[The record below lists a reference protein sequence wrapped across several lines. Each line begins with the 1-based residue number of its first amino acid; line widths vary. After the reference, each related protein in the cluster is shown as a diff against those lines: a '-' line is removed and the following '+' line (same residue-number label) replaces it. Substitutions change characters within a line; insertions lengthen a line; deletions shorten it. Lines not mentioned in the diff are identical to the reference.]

1 MGEQDSIFVKM
12 LIPQKPFSVK
22 EVLSVEIPALDG
34 PYLVLPRRAPAMKL
48 LKDGIVTLIDADQNQ
63 KERYFISAGVAKIR
77 DNACT
82 ILTHD
87 VLNVEEVKID
97 EIKKRLKAY
106 KEKENKE
113 THLDEIDQKK
123 VAFLQMIAGH
133 FAK

>member
-22 EVLSVEIPALDG
+22 EVLSVEIPAVDG

-48 LKDGIVTLIDADQNQ
+48 LKDGLVILINADQNK
-63 KERYFISAGVAKIR
+63 KEKYFISSGIAKIR

-82 ILTHD
+82 ILTHN

-97 EIKKRLKAY
+97 EIKKSLEAY

-123 VAFLQMIAGH
+123 VAFLQMIAGY

>member
-22 EVLSVEIPALDG
+22 EVLSVEIPAVDG
-34 PYLVLPRRAPAMKL
+34 PYLILPRRAPAMKL
-48 LKDGIVTLIDADQNQ
+48 LKDGLVTLINADQNI
-63 KERYFISAGVAKIR
+63 KEKYFISAGIAKIR

-82 ILTHD
+82 ILTHN

-97 EIKKRLKAY
+97 EIKKSLEAY
-106 KEKENKE
+106 REKENKE

-123 VAFLQMIAGH
+123 VAFLQMIAGY

>member
-1 MGEQDSIFVKM
+1 MGDQDSIFVKM

-22 EVLSVEIPALDG
+22 EVLSVQIPAVEG

-48 LKDGIVTLIDADQNQ
+48 LKDGLVILTDADQTK
-63 KERYFISAGVAKIR
+63 KEKYFISAGVAKIR

-82 ILTHD
+82 ILTHNILNMED
-87 VLNVEEVKID
+87 VDPDK
-97 EIKKRLKAY
+97 IKKDLIMY

-123 VAFLQMIAGH
+123 VAFLEMVAGQ

>member
-22 EVLSVEIPALDG
+22 EVLSVEIPAVDG
-34 PYLVLPRRAPAMKL
+34 PYLILPRRAPAMKL
-48 LKDGIVTLIDADQNQ
+48 LKDGLVTLINADQNK
-63 KERYFISAGVAKIR
+63 KEKYFISAGIAKIR

-82 ILTHD
+82 ILTHN

-97 EIKKRLKAY
+97 EIKKSLEAY
-106 KEKENKE
+106 REKENKE

-123 VAFLQMIAGH
+123 TAFLQMIAGY

>member
-123 VAFLQMIAGH
+123 AAFLQMIAGH

>member
-1 MGEQDSIFVKM
+1 MAEQDSIFVKI

-22 EVLSVEIPALDG
+22 EVLSVEVPAEDG

-48 LKDGIVTLIDADQNQ
+48 LKDGLVTLVDADQT
-63 KERYFISAGVAKIR
+63 KREKYFISAGIAKIR

-82 ILTHD
+82 ILTHN
-87 VLNVEEVKID
+87 VLNVDEVNVEEVH
-97 EIKKRLKAY
+97 KKLAAF

-113 THLDEIDQKK
+113 THLDEIDRKQ
-123 VAFLQMIAGH
+123 VDFLEMIAGY

>member
-1 MGEQDSIFVKM
+1 
-12 LIPQKPFSVK
+12 
-22 EVLSVEIPALDG
+22 
-34 PYLVLPRRAPAMKL
+34 MKL
-48 LKDGIVTLIDADQNQ
+48 LKDGLVTLINADQNK
-63 KERYFISAGVAKIR
+63 KEKYFISSGVAKIR

-82 ILTHD
+82 ILTHNVISVED
-87 VLNVEEVKID
+87 VNIE
-97 EIKKRLKAY
+97 EIKKSLKNY

>member
-1 MGEQDSIFVKM
+1 MAEQDSIFVKI

-22 EVLSVEIPALDG
+22 EVLSVEVPAEDG

-48 LKDGIVTLIDADQNQ
+48 LKDGLVTLVDADQT
-63 KERYFISAGVAKIR
+63 KREKYFISAGIAKIR

-82 ILTHD
+82 ILTHN
-87 VLNVEEVKID
+87 VLNVEEVNIED
-97 EIKKRLKAY
+97 VHKKLAAF

-113 THLDEIDQKK
+113 THLDEIDRKQ
-123 VAFLQMIAGH
+123 VDFLEMIAGY

>member
-22 EVLSVEIPALDG
+22 EVLSVEIPAVDG

-48 LKDGIVTLIDADQNQ
+48 LKDGLVTLINVDQNK
-63 KERYFISAGVAKIR
+63 KEKYFVSSGIAKIR

-82 ILTHD
+82 ILTHN

-97 EIKKRLKAY
+97 EIKKNLKAY

-123 VAFLQMIAGH
+123 VAFLQMIAGYL
-133 FAK
+133 AK

>member
-1 MGEQDSIFVKM
+1 MAEQDSIFVKI

-22 EVLSVEIPALDG
+22 EVLSVEVPAEEG

-48 LKDGIVTLIDADQNQ
+48 LKDGLVTLVDADQT
-63 KERYFISAGVAKIR
+63 KREKYFISAGIAKIR

-82 ILTHD
+82 ILTHN
-87 VLNVEEVKID
+87 VLNVEEVNID
-97 EIKKRLKAY
+97 DIRKKLAAF

-113 THLDEIDQKK
+113 THLDEIDRKQ
-123 VAFLQMIAGH
+123 VDFLEMIAGY

>member
-1 MGEQDSIFVKM
+1 MGDQDSIFVKM

-22 EVLSVEIPALDG
+22 EVLSVQIPAVEG

-48 LKDGIVTLIDADQNQ
+48 LKDGLVILTDADQTK
-63 KERYFISAGVAKIR
+63 KEKYFISAGVAKIR

-82 ILTHD
+82 ILTHNILNMED
-87 VLNVEEVKID
+87 VDPDK
-97 EIKKRLKAY
+97 IKKDLIMY

-123 VAFLQMIAGH
+123 VAFLEMVAGH

>member
-22 EVLSVEIPALDG
+22 EVLSVEIPAVDG

-48 LKDGIVTLIDADQNQ
+48 LKDGLVTLINVDQNK
-63 KERYFISAGVAKIR
+63 KEKYFVSSGIAKIR

-82 ILTHD
+82 ILTHN

-97 EIKKRLKAY
+97 EIKKSLKAY

-123 VAFLQMIAGH
+123 VAFLQMIAGYL
-133 FAK
+133 AK

>member
-1 MGEQDSIFVKM
+1 MAEQDSIFVKI

-22 EVLSVEIPALDG
+22 EVLSVEVPAEDG

-48 LKDGIVTLIDADQNQ
+48 LKDGLVTLVDADQT
-63 KERYFISAGVAKIR
+63 KREKYFISAGIAKIR

-82 ILTHD
+82 ILTHN
-87 VLNVEEVKID
+87 VLNVEEVNI
-97 EIKKRLKAY
+97 EEVHKKLAAF

-113 THLDEIDQKK
+113 THLDEIDRKQ
-123 VAFLQMIAGH
+123 VDFLEMIAGY